1 MNDAKHIVA
10 VDLGSNSFHLVIAKE
25 FQGRLT
31 IVDRYKQ
38 RVNLSSGFD
47 DNDTLSQAAID
58 RGIECLKAFAGRF
71 SRLPHSSVRIV
82 ATHSLRKAV
91 NRDAFL
97 KAALKVLPYP
107 IEVIDGH
114 TEAELIY
121 LGVAHTQP
129 MRGRTLV
136 IDIGGGSTEFIIGR
150 NFDASLKE
158 SLDIGSGQLRKQLFS
173 TGKITQ
179 SAFDQAFEQAETQLL
194 TIADR
199 YRKYGWKYCIG
210 TSGSIKLI
218 GQVIKELNGNSKITA
233 KRLRRL
239 KRQLITWGDIKN
251 IPLSNICEEKLEILP
266 SAVAILLAC
275 FDVLAIEELEFST
288 SALREGVLYGLSDSR
303 NDSDVRQRTIKSM
316 IKLYHTDVSYAKRV
330 TSQYQLLAKQLENT
344 PHQISPDELDIL
356 KWATQL
362 HEIGLNINSK
372 KRQQHGAYI
381 LEHSEMPGFSI
392 SEREMIKQL
401 VRYHRGKLTS
411 DDTLIENKR
420 FSLLVVLLRL
430 SIICTPGR
438 LNLPVLSIKLTV
450 GKDLKDFELL
460 LHFNEQVKSNKGL
473 IDALI
478 EEQQRLNNLNV
489 TLSFNPEF
497 ITVES

>member
-1 MNDAKHIVA
+1 MTDTKHIVA

-25 FQGRLT
+25 HQGRLT

-38 RVNLSSGFD
+38 RVSLSSGFD
-47 DNDTLSQAAID
+47 NNDTLSQEAID
-58 RGIECLKAFAGRF
+58 RGIECLKAFSGRF

-91 NRDAFL
+91 NRDVFL

-150 NFDASLKE
+150 NFDANLKE
-158 SLDIGSGQLRKQLFS
+158 SLDIGSGQLRKQFFS
-173 TGKITQ
+173 DGKITKK
-179 SAFDQAFEQAETQLL
+179 AFEQAFTQAETQLL

-199 YRKYGWKYCIG
+199 YRKYGWKTCIG

-218 GQVIKELNGNSKITA
+218 GQVIKELNGNNKITV
-233 KRLRRL
+233 KRLKRL

-251 IPLSNICEEKLEILP
+251 IPLSNICEDKLEILP

-275 FDVLAIEELEFST
+275 FDILAIEEMEFST
-288 SALREGVLYGLSDSR
+288 SALREGVLYGLSESR
-303 NDSDVRQRTIKSM
+303 NDSDVRQRTINSM
-316 IKLYHTDVSYAKRV
+316 TKLYHTDINYSRRV
-330 TSQYQLLAKQLENT
+330 IAQYQLLTKQLDNT
-344 PHQISPDELDIL
+344 DHQLSFEELALL
-356 KWATQL
+356 KWAAQL

-381 LEHSEMPGFSI
+381 LEHSEMPGFSLN
-392 SEREMIKQL
+392 ERNMIEQL
-401 VRYHRGKLTS
+401 VRYHRGKFSPDNTIKN
-411 DDTLIENKR
+411 DTRLI
-420 FSLLVVLLRL
+420 FLITILRL
-430 SIICTPGR
+430 SIICTQGR
-438 LNLPVLSIKLTV
+438 LNLPVLSLKLTV
-450 GKDLKDFELL
+450 DNNLNDQLNL
-460 LHFNEQVKSNKGL
+460 TLNEQVISNKGL
-473 IDALI
+473 IDALL
-478 EEQQRLNNLNV
+478 EEKQRLSDV
-489 TLSFNPEF
+489 DVSLSFNSKPV
-497 ITVES
+497 TLKD